1 MEAEL
6 LRASTRV
13 VHYVQSCL
21 ERRSFG
27 ELSAEQDGL
36 AVAEALSE
44 AVLRDCLRPV
54 KPARVLDDDPVLGVA
69 AVDEAV
75 QDALLAAARADRP
88 RLHAREN
95 QDGRAD
101 LALETV
107 LREVH
112 GAKLVGDLRGLSLYR
127 Y

>member
-44 AVLRDCLRPV
+44 AVLRNGLRSV
-54 KPARVLDDDPVLGVA
+54 QSRRILNNDPVLRITT
-69 AVDEAV
+69 VDEAV
-75 QDALLAAARADRP
+75 EDALLALVERFDIEP
-88 RLHAREN
+88 FS
-95 QDGRAD
+95 DFS
-101 LALETV
+101 
-107 LREVH
+107 
-112 GAKLVGDLRGLSLYR
+112 AK
-127 Y
+127 